1 MVPASPRLTPIQ
13 IDLNAESE
21 EMEENTNLQQP
32 ATLPKFV
39 DICLKRFR

>member
-1 MVPASPRLTPIQ
+1 MEPASPRLTPIQ
-13 IDLNAESE
+13 IDLNVE
-21 EMEENTNLQQP
+21 ETEEKTNLQKS